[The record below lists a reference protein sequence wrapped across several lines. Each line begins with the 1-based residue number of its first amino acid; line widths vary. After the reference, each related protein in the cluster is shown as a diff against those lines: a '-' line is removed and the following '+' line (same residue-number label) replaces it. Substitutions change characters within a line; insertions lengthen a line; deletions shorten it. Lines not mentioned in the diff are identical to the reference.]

1 MRDVAEVYCLL
12 TEQEHD
18 GRAGVVGVLP
28 GYEGRH
34 HEPQQSREDSHDC
47 QGCDGSKEDCELARF
62 LTLIN
67 QKIPDRERRMFKN
80 HPDCGHLIVS
90 HGKDSGNEE
99 SLVTEL
105 RYLRQ

>member
-1 MRDVAEVYCLL
+1 MKDVVEVEVEVLTL

-34 HEPQQSREDSHDC
+34 HEPQQGREDSHDC

-62 LTLIN
+62 LTLIDK
-67 QKIPDRERRMFKN
+67 KIPVRHRQGQD
-80 HPDCGHLIVS
+80 
-90 HGKDSGNEE
+90 E
-99 SLVTEL
+99 S
-105 RYLRQ
+105 